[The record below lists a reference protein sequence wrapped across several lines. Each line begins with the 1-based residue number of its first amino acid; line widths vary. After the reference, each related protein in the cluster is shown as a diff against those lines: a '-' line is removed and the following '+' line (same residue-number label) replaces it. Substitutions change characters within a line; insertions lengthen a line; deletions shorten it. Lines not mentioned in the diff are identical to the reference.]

1 MAWFIGQ
8 SLLMILTAFLLG
20 LLVGWLLF
28 SRRGKSTPAEQPA
41 AAAAPSAPVVAEAAA
56 PVAAATVAD
65 EPEAAK
71 PKAAKKPSKKAA
83 PAPAAPADDEIEVQ
97 QRPVSLVAPIAKP
110 EPVAET
116 KPEPV
121 PVAEATPEPV
131 AAVTEPVAV
140 ADEPD
145 DAVEAAVEAA
155 QEKAFKVEASTLTP
169 IENMLVAAG
178 DNLQR
183 IEGIGPRMEAALT
196 AAGMGTYAAVAAADN
211 DSLRKAIE
219 AGGLNFAPALLSW
232 SRQAQLLV
240 DGDEEG
246 LADLQRRLVAGRDTG
261 RE

>member
-41 AAAAPSAPVVAEAAA
+41 ATAAPSAPVVAPAA
-56 PVAAATVAD
+56 PVTAVTVAD
-65 EPEAAK
+65 EPKAEK
-71 PKAAKKPSKKAA
+71 PKAAKKPSKKAV

-121 PVAEATPEPV
+121 AV
-131 AAVTEPVAV
+131 AAPVAV
-140 ADEPD
+140 ADEPADEPD

-155 QEKAFKVEASTLTP
+155 QDKAFKVEASTLTP

-183 IEGIGPRMEAALT
+183 IEGIGPKMEAALT

-211 DSLRKAIE
+211 DALRAAIE
-219 AGGLNFAPALLSW
+219 AGGLNFAPALLTW

>member
-41 AAAAPSAPVVAEAAA
+41 PAAAPSAPVVAQAA
-56 PVAAATVAD
+56 PVAAVTVAD
-65 EPEAAK
+65 EPKAEK
-71 PKAAKKPSKKAA
+71 PKAAKKPSKKAV

-121 PVAEATPEPV
+121 
-131 AAVTEPVAV
+131 AV

-155 QEKAFKVEASTLTP
+155 QDKAFKVEASTLTP

-211 DSLRKAIE
+211 DALRAAIE
-219 AGGLNFAPALLSW
+219 AGGLNFAPALLTW

>member
-41 AAAAPSAPVVAEAAA
+41 AAGAPSTPVVAETPAPVAAA
-56 PVAAATVAD
+56 PVAA
-65 EPEAAK
+65 EAKAEKAK
-71 PKAAKKPSKKAA
+71 PAKKASKKAV

-110 EPVAET
+110 ESAAEPEPVAAEPVAE
-116 KPEPV
+116 P
-121 PVAEATPEPV
+121 TPEPV
-131 AAVTEPVAV
+131 AVA

-155 QEKAFKVEASTLTP
+155 QDKAFKVEASTLTP

-183 IEGIGPRMEAALT
+183 IEGIGPKMEAALT

-211 DSLRKAIE
+211 AALRKAIE
-219 AGGLNFAPALLSW
+219 DGGLSFAPALLTW
-232 SRQAQLLV
+232 AQQAQLLA

>member
-41 AAAAPSAPVVAEAAA
+41 ATAAPSAPVVAPAT
-56 PVAAATVAD
+56 PVAAVTVAD
-65 EPEAAK
+65 EPKADK
-71 PKAAKKPSKKAA
+71 PKAAKKPSKKAV

-110 EPVAET
+110 EPVAEPVAET
-116 KPEPV
+116 KPEPAAV
-121 PVAEATPEPV
+121 VAEPA
-131 AAVTEPVAV
+131 AV

-155 QEKAFKVEASTLTP
+155 QDKAFKVEASTLTP

-183 IEGIGPRMEAALT
+183 IEGIGPKMEAALT

-211 DSLRKAIE
+211 DALRAAIE
-219 AGGLNFAPALLSW
+219 AGGLNFAPALLTW